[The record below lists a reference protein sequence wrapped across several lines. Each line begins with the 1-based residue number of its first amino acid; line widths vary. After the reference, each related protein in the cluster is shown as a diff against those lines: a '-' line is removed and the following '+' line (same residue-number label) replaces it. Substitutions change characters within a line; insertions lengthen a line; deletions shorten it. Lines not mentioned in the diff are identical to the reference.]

1 MFLPWILVYLSL
13 YLLQGGGG
21 SGVVGLLSNMRAYL
35 WIPVT
40 QSAYRRVSTELFSHL
55 LDLDHSFHL
64 HRKTG
69 EVSILQPAFQT
80 RGFRLLRPAPPAFC
94 LSVLF
99 PVAMRQMLYSVV

>member
-1 MFLPWILVYLSL
+1 MPWILVYLGL

-21 SGVVGLLSNMRAYL
+21 SGVVGLLSNTRAYL

-40 QSAYRRVSTELFSHL
+40 QSAYRRVSTELFAHL

-69 EVSILQPAFQT
+69 EARDGPSAECWLHC
-80 RGFRLLRPAPPAFC
+80 RDRLMPLTWLVNTVYLTVHC
-94 LSVLF
+94 QDVMCTS
-99 PVAMRQMLYSVV
+99 

>member
-1 MFLPWILVYLSL
+1 MLVYLGL

-21 SGVVGLLSNMRAYL
+21 SGIVGLLSNTRAYL

-40 QSAYRRVSTELFSHL
+40 QSAYRRVSTELFAHL

-69 EVSILQPAFQT
+69 EASGASSSRCCSACRHRQ
-80 RGFRLLRPAPPAFC
+80 GSC
-94 LSVLF
+94 LGI
-99 PVAMRQMLYSVV
+99 

>member
-1 MFLPWILVYLSL
+1 VQVFLPWILVYLSL

-40 QSAYRRVSTELFSHL
+40 QSAYRRVSTELFAHL

-69 EVSILQPAFQT
+69 EVRTFASSIA
-80 RGFRLLRPAPPAFC
+80 
-94 LSVLF
+94 
-99 PVAMRQMLYSVV
+99 VASHIDCAQLHSQSYSCCRVILKCNPM